1 MQTVDSVGNSV
12 MTGSFAHSLI
22 RQMFIMCSLHAKHS
36 VYGAQNEGVGGV
48 EWFMF

>member
-1 MQTVDSVGNSV
+1 MQTVDSVDNSV

-22 RQMFIMCSLHAKHS
+22 QQMLIMCPLHAKHS
-36 VYGAQNEGVGGV
+36 VYGAQNEGAGGM